1 MKAPCA
7 RTPLRSPNETA
18 RPTPGRRFFGR
29 HLSRCT
35 LAIVLCL
42 TLAAG
47 GCGGGDDEGSEGN
60 PPASGQ
66 SFGADHLER
75 FLVKSS
81 DLPSGYEEQERRSGP
96 GDDFVKAAETRE
108 QRAGLERVAAPGL
121 EGFSSVTYKKEEG
134 ENRNRPGSVAL
145 VYRTRSGA
153 SKALPAVRGLFADNF
168 EVTGD
173 VNGASRRKIRVAGLG
188 DQSLSGLR
196 IPVGPYGFFVYV
208 WRDRN
213 VVAALAGGDTLGD
226 MSADSVL
233 EMAKKIDFRAT
244 R

>member
-1 MKAPCA
+1 MRPRA
-7 RTPLRSPNETA
+7 R
-18 RPTPGRRFFGR
+18 RPAGASSVGTFRG
-29 HLSRCT
+29 CT

-66 SFGADHLER
+66 SFGADHLKR
-75 FLVKSS
+75 FLLKSS
-81 DLPSGYEEQERRSGP
+81 DLPSGYEEQERNSGS
-96 GDDFVKAAETRE
+96 GEDFVKAAETRE
-108 QRAGLERVAAPGL
+108 ERAALERVAAPGL

-134 ENRNRPGSVAL
+134 ENRNRPGSLAL
-145 VYRTRSGA
+145 LYRTRSGA
-153 SKALPAVRGLFADNF
+153 SKALPAVRGLSADNI
-168 EVTGD
+168 EVTGNVD
-173 VNGASRRKIRVAGLG
+173 GASRRKIRVAGLG

-196 IPVGPYGFFVYV
+196 IPLGPYGLFVYV

-213 VVAALAGGDTLGD
+213 VVAVLGSSDILGD
-226 MSADSVL
+226 MSGESILD
-233 EMAKKIDFRAT
+233 MAKRIDFRAT